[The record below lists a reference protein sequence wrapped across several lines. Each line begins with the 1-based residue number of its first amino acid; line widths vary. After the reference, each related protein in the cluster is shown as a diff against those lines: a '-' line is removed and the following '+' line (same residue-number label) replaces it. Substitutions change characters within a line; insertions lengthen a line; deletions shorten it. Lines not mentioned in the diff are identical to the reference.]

1 MLQFCYSLYIVRS
14 PSKVVSVYGKG
25 MQFWVRCGYV
35 LKAEPKNQQP
45 VSEA

>member
-1 MLQFCYSLYIVRS
+1 MLQFCYSLYIVRL

-25 MQFWVRCGYV
+25 IQFWVRCGHA

-45 VSEA
+45 AFEV